1 MPCSFFKRWLCENC
15 LHCWLNAA
23 CFVGGDQGLLNMYF
37 RDWATKDI
45 ARHLPFIYNVVSQ
58 AFYSYLPA
66 FTQWVL
72 ILKCSSWFIIE
83 YSPLPNKASLPSLHI
98 SCWTLFL
105 HKGSLYW
112 LKLISLPSVD
122 IDIHVT
128 ELSLK
133 QRQKSWK
140 LMTFRFNKGFKVTL
154 TNSTQISWTNSQ
166 ILVTL
171 LIKAIWSF
179 HKSKEDAFINSDE
192 LGNYSLREK

>member
-1 MPCSFFKRWLCENC
+1 MPFSFFKRWLCENC

-72 ILKCSSWFIIE
+72 KLRYSSGFIIE

-98 SCWTLFL
+98 CCWTFFYTE
-105 HKGSLYW
+105 SLW
-112 LKLISLPSVD
+112 
-122 IDIHVT
+122 
-128 ELSLK
+128 
-133 QRQKSWK
+133 QRQKLWK

-166 ILVTL
+166 IPVTL
-171 LIKAIWSF
+171 LIKAM
-179 HKSKEDAFINSDE
+179 
-192 LGNYSLREK
+192 